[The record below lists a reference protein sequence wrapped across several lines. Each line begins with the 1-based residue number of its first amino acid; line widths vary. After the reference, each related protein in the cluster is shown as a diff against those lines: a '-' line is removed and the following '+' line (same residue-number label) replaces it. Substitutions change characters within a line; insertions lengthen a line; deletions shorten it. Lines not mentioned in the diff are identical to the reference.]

1 MRVYRISSPAHV
13 RTALSGQGAA
23 LYPGR
28 WNSLGVRLGYTA
40 GSAALA
46 MLEMLVHMDKED
58 VPSDR
63 RLLSFEVPDDAVQAL
78 AVLPPGWSDLP
89 YADVVRAVGDEWIAG
104 ARSLA
109 LQVPSAVARHEY
121 NLLFN
126 PAHPRFG
133 EVALVNDEPLALD
146 ARLFA

>member
-1 MRVYRISSPAHV
+1 
-13 RTALSGQGAA
+13 
-23 LYPGR
+23 
-28 WNSLGVRLGYTA
+28 
-40 GSAALA
+40 
-46 MLEMLVHMDKED
+46 MDKED